1 MTDLSDEFWEG
12 GYYGTTTLVE
22 KKVDIQRVF
31 RVHYK
36 ATRMQRDGLFVDVN
50 VLAVDGMFFFFFSPF
65 HASFSVLLF
74 YFIRIYMPRKKRCRH
89 GIYTEMTPTR
99 QKMKINLQPSASA
112 TPISKAS
119 LRTHLVGPFNFA

>member
-50 VLAVDGMFFFFFSPF
+50 VRAVDGMFFFFLPF
-65 HASFSVLLF
+65 PRLF
-74 YFIRIYMPRKKRCRH
+74 LCYTLFDFIRIYMPRKKDV
-89 GIYTEMTPTR
+89 GMEFI
-99 QKMKINLQPSASA
+99 
-112 TPISKAS
+112 
-119 LRTHLVGPFNFA
+119 LR